1 VSELDR
7 YIPER
12 SWFTR
17 QATHDYAGTH
27 GIGHITRVLVWSAR
41 LAELLESVLT
51 QPLRREELFWAA
63 GLHDICRAT
72 DGRDREHGARAADWV
87 LTEFPRVRPAQAA
100 TLDLE
105 LIASLCRGHVP
116 PDNVLPADAW
126 SAELRVLKDADGL
139 ERVRIHDL
147 DPTRLRWPVS
157 ASLEPAA
164 WQLLDRSL
172 ALGNDADAVR
182 AAALEMGLWR

>member
-1 VSELDR
+1 MSELDQ

-12 SWFTR
+12 AWFTR

-27 GIGHITRVLVWSAR
+27 GIGHITRVLVWTAR
-41 LAELLESVLT
+41 LADLVTPL
-51 QPLRREELFWAA
+51 QPLRRAELLWAA
-63 GLHDICRAT
+63 GLHDICRET
-72 DGRDREHGARAADWV
+72 DGRDREHGARAAAWV
-87 LTEFPRVRPAQAA
+87 LSEFARVRPAQAA

-116 PDNVLPADAW
+116 PDDSLPRAAW
-126 SAELRVLKDADGL
+126 SDELRVLKDADGL

-157 ASLEPAA
+157 ASLEPDA
-164 WQLLDRSL
+164 WELLRRSRP
-172 ALGNDADAVR
+172 LGNDAGAVR
-182 AAALEMGLWR
+182 QAAMEMALWR